1 MIGILIIYGFK
12 NTLPP
17 DLVNEPPTD
26 LAEEQEDEQSNKR
39 QRIEEGK
46 AAKEGK
52 IAEEDE
58 DSEPSD
64 GEDD

>member
-26 LAEEQEDEQSNKR
+26 LAEEQEDDN
-39 QRIEEGK
+39 
-46 AAKEGK
+46 
-52 IAEEDE
+52 
-58 DSEPSD
+58 
-64 GEDD
+64 